1 MGMGM
6 GMGAE
11 LESEPEPG
19 PEPRAKGKRSRSG
32 RKKLCG
38 KLNISRN
45 EGQNRLKKKTYKKW
59 IHSMP

>member
-1 MGMGM
+1 MEMGM

-11 LESEPEPG
+11 LKLEPEPG

-45 EGQNRLKKKTYKKW
+45 EGQNRLKKKTYKK
-59 IHSMP
+59 